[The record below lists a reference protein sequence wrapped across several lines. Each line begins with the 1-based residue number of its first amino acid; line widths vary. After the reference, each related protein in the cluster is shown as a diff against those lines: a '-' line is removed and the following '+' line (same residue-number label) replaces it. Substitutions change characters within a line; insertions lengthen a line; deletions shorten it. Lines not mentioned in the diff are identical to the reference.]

1 LDDAPR
7 TRRERY
13 RDETR
18 AEAKRIALDQL
29 ARGGQEALSL
39 NAIARQLGMT
49 GPALYR
55 YFANRDDLLT
65 GLIVDAYQDIGA
77 TLTAAVEQAREGGAQ
92 AQLRALAH
100 AMRRWALDQP
110 HRYLLL
116 YGTPFS
122 GYRAPEPVL
131 VAARESIGGVM
142 AAMVDV
148 QVRLD
153 REPAP
158 ASELERQ
165 LEQAPWIPEDLRGTI
180 PGSVLA
186 DVLLTWTRLH
196 GIVGLEVNGQF
207 ATMGFDPGL
216 LLDRELEDI
225 IGPA

>member
-1 LDDAPR
+1 
-7 TRRERY
+7 
-13 RDETR
+13 
-18 AEAKRIALDQL
+18 
-29 ARGGQEALSL
+29 
-39 NAIARQLGMT
+39 MT

-65 GLIVDAYQDIGA
+65 GLIVDAYHDIGA
-77 TLTAAVEQAREGGAQ
+77 TLTAAVEQARDGGAEG
-92 AQLRALAH
+92 QLRALAR

-131 VAARESIGGVM
+131 VAARASIGDVM
-142 AAMVDV
+142 VAMVDV

-153 REPAP
+153 REPTP

-165 LEQAPWIPEDLRGTI
+165 LEQAPWIPDDLRGTI

-186 DVLLTWTRLH
+186 DVILTWTRLH
-196 GIVGLEVNGQF
+196 GIIGLEVNGQF

-216 LLDRELEDI
+216 LLDRELDDI